1 MMRPGPPRYPRGLDD
16 LWGVRVAVDDG
27 SINHLLL
34 AALPEARRPTLPV
47 AATRDGAMM
56 AITIRDH
63 GPGIAA
69 HKVNVIFEPFTLT
82 IPLA

>member
-1 MMRPGPPRYPRGLDD
+1 MRSGLPRYPRGLDD

-34 AALPEARRPTLPV
+34 AALAEARRPTLQV
-47 AATRDGAMM
+47 
-56 AITIRDH
+56 
-63 GPGIAA
+63 AA
-69 HKVNVIFEPFTLT
+69 HKMNVIFEPFTLT

>member
-1 MMRPGPPRYPRGLDD
+1 MRPGLPRYPRGLDD

-34 AALPEARRPTLPV
+34 DALAEARRPTLQV
-47 AATRDGAMM
+47 AAT
-56 AITIRDH
+56 RDH